1 MHRRVAASA
10 AVAASVVVL
19 LAGCGSSSSGG
30 SSASNESSAAPKTE
44 LTDAFH
50 ALSAGSALTTTLS
63 LDTTSANLLKITG
76 EGHSTPVTQQQ
87 ADLISSAKL
96 VIETVAPSG
105 KTLSQAAAAGTNN
118 ASNVS
123 VTGSAGGTT
132 YLNLLVVNKTV
143 YFKLDLKDILGLA
156 GDSSEYQTLVART
169 TAMPPF
175 VQAFVND
182 QYVSL
187 PFATITALESFLRGA
202 AGGSAVGQIPTG
214 TQITKLIGQL
224 ETAILGDLTV
234 ARTSAGST
242 DLLAVT
248 GNARDIAKDVLST
261 IATAIPVAASQVSPK
276 TADQVPDQALKLDAS
291 VTGGALSKLEFD
303 FGQFSPH
310 QKDTLPISA
319 TFAKSGPTISAP
331 SEVTQV
337 DFQQLITFF
346 GALGTATSSSSSGHG
361 SASAPS
367 PASSP
372 STSSQ

>member
-1 MHRRVAASA
+1 MQRRVA
-10 AVAASVVVL
+10 VFASVATSAVVL
-19 LAGCGSSSSGG
+19 LAGCGSSSSGRSSG
-30 SSASNESSAAPKTE
+30 SNDSSAPPKTE

-63 LDTTSANLLKITG
+63 LDTTSANLIKITG

-96 VIETVAPSG
+96 VIETTAPSG

-123 VTGSAGGTT
+123 ITGSAGGTT
-132 YLNLLVVNKTV
+132 YLNLRVVNKTI

-156 GDSSEYQTLVART
+156 GDASEYQTLVART

-187 PFATITALESFLRGA
+187 PFTTIAALESFLKGA
-202 AGGSAVGQIPTG
+202 AGGSSIGQIPTG
-214 TQITKLIGQL
+214 TQITKLVGQL
-224 ETAILGDLTV
+224 ETTILGDLTV
-234 ARTSAGST
+234 ARTSSGST
-242 DLLAVT
+242 DQLAIT
-248 GNARDIAKDVLST
+248 GNARDIAKDILST
-261 IATAIPVAASQVSPK
+261 ISTAIPVAAAQLSPK
-276 TADQVPDQALKLDAS
+276 AADQVPNRDLKLDAS

-310 QKDTLPISA
+310 QKDTLPIAA
-319 TFAKSGPTISAP
+319 TFAKSGPSITTP
-331 SEVTQV
+331 SGVTSV

-346 GALGTATSSSSSGHG
+346 GALGTATSSSSSGSG
-361 SASAPS
+361 SAPS
-367 PASSP
+367 PSEASSP
-372 STSSQ
+372 ATSSQ